1 MLKAWVVPGANRTET
16 AGLHGDSL
24 KIRVA
29 APASGGEA
37 NATLI
42 GFLRRRTGCAVTI
55 VSGIGSRQKRI
66 RIESADLARI
76 ADKLGI
82 APG

>member
-1 MLKAWVVPGANRTET
+1 MLHAWVVPGASRTET
-16 AGLHGDSL
+16 VGLHGESL

-37 NATLI
+37 NAALI

-55 VSGIGSRQKRI
+55 ASGAGSRQKRI
-66 RIESADLARI
+66 RIESGDLAEI

-82 APG
+82 APA